1 MADQPEA
8 PDMASQ
14 EPMDTS
20 DSQVSAEAGDLPTSN
35 SGSNENIMEET
46 STKETQVNDNETP
59 DDNNDNDE
67 NTATNE
73 DKKLEETN
81 KEQNKDQFG
90 SIFDQAF
97 EESKNAKPEPKESS
111 IFDQAFE
118 ESKNAKPETKESSIF
133 DQAFEE
139 SKNSKPETKDS
150 SSSPVKISLFRKESK
165 TDEDVDS
172 SSFPKEE
179 MKEESSDNSQDSME
193 NIEVKKIKLEIPKLE
208 VKSKPLVCTW
218 CNGTGFQL
226 PCQGDLKKNVR
237 NKGTM
242 KRPNVSNKGVNVKP
256 QPVHKTTQSEAPANP
271 TLVPV
276 AAPVFMPVPMQMYQ
290 RPFPVPVPIP
300 LPIPV
305 PIFVPTTRNSTRG
318 VKKFLKKM
326 KAKLP
331 ANVFEAQILEMA
343 GALDDKNDPLDSDD
357 SEWEDYVDDETEGN
371 SVRNNGNGPPQP
383 KLPNED
389 VEHIIRAGNIVPKPL
404 PQVTPDA
411 CPSPNPPFG
420 YRGSPTPRLIPGVK
434 QEENRWQ
441 NNRPQV
447 NRNRNANRGRR
458 QSRPVAAVETNPAL
472 AALTLPPKERPDA
485 KHHLK
490 FTYGVNAWRHW
501 VVGKNAELEKQR
513 AQGKYMKPFET
524 DILKLRADELNYTL
538 CMFVKEVRKPNGDPY
553 ASDSIL
559 YLTLGIQEYLFENGR
574 IDNIFTDMYY
584 EPFTSANHEVIKDF
598 KLPINELGY
607 FVTRIEEEHLWEAKQ
622 LGAHSPQVLL
632 NTLIYFN
639 AKYFMMKTLDDH
651 TKLSF
656 THIMKHW
663 KKGGTATP
671 ATKNPPVPGEKRTT
685 LLRYYPPAHLKG
697 NRHDD
702 RKCFEQ
708 QELPDNPLRCPVK
721 LYEFY
726 LSHCPESAKT
736 KSDMFYLQPE
746 RSCVPD
752 SPVWY
757 SAQPL
762 NSFQL
767 EKMLARILMVREV
780 QEHMLA
786 DAAAHA

>member
-59 DDNNDNDE
+59 DDSNDNNE

-90 SIFDQAF
+90 
-97 EESKNAKPEPKESS
+97 S

-276 AAPVFMPVPMQMYQ
+276 AAPVFMPVPMQ
-290 RPFPVPVPIP
+290 V
-300 LPIPV
+300 
-305 PIFVPTTRNSTRG
+305 
-318 VKKFLKKM
+318 
-326 KAKLP
+326 
-331 ANVFEAQILEMA
+331 
-343 GALDDKNDPLDSDD
+343 
-357 SEWEDYVDDETEGN
+357 
-371 SVRNNGNGPPQP
+371 
-383 KLPNED
+383 
-389 VEHIIRAGNIVPKPL
+389 
-404 PQVTPDA
+404 
-411 CPSPNPPFG
+411 
-420 YRGSPTPRLIPGVK
+420 
-434 QEENRWQ
+434 
-441 NNRPQV
+441 
-447 NRNRNANRGRR
+447 
-458 QSRPVAAVETNPAL
+458 
-472 AALTLPPKERPDA
+472 
-485 KHHLK
+485 
-490 FTYGVNAWRHW
+490 
-501 VVGKNAELEKQR
+501 
-513 AQGKYMKPFET
+513 
-524 DILKLRADELNYTL
+524 
-538 CMFVKEVRKPNGDPY
+538 
-553 ASDSIL
+553 
-559 YLTLGIQEYLFENGR
+559 
-574 IDNIFTDMYY
+574 
-584 EPFTSANHEVIKDF
+584 
-598 KLPINELGY
+598 
-607 FVTRIEEEHLWEAKQ
+607 
-622 LGAHSPQVLL
+622 
-632 NTLIYFN
+632 
-639 AKYFMMKTLDDH
+639 
-651 TKLSF
+651 
-656 THIMKHW
+656 
-663 KKGGTATP
+663 
-671 ATKNPPVPGEKRTT
+671 
-685 LLRYYPPAHLKG
+685 
-697 NRHDD
+697 
-702 RKCFEQ
+702 
-708 QELPDNPLRCPVK
+708 
-721 LYEFY
+721 
-726 LSHCPESAKT
+726 
-736 KSDMFYLQPE
+736 
-746 RSCVPD
+746 
-752 SPVWY
+752 
-757 SAQPL
+757 
-762 NSFQL
+762 
-767 EKMLARILMVREV
+767 
-780 QEHMLA
+780 
-786 DAAAHA
+786 